1 MDGTIYLFSAFSITW
16 IALFIYIH
24 TMLRQQK
31 SLETQIE
38 KITAFL
44 EKNETR

>member
-1 MDGTIYLFSAFSITW
+1 MEGTLYLFSAFSVTW

-24 TMLRQQK
+24 TMLRKQK
-31 SLETQIE
+31 SLEIQVE

-44 EKNETR
+44 EKDKTR